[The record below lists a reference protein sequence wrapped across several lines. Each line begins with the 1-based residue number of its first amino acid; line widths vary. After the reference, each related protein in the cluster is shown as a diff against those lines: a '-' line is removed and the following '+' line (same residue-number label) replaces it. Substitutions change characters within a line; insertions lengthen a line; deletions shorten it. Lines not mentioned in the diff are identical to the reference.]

1 MVCPDLDFDFVLFFF
16 FSGTSADLS
25 LVVAVGGDALR
36 LELYVYLLS
45 NNEPRTVPPLILA
58 ISLPRI
64 RTC

>member
-36 LELYVYLLS
+36 LGLKKSVIVVSLLGV
-45 NNEPRTVPPLILA
+45 RFVG
-58 ISLPRI
+58 
-64 RTC
+64 